1 MECTIEEYVVYAGT
15 QEVLV
20 QVLGRIIIS
29 TGPFLRIYEGMD
41 KKKFAK
47 VCEKNS
53 WSLRR
58 I

>member
-1 MECTIEEYVVYAGT
+1 MEEYVVYAGT

-20 QVLGRIIIS
+20 QILGRIIIS
-29 TGPFLRIYEGMD
+29 AGPFLRNYEGMD
-41 KKKFAK
+41 KKMFAK
-47 VCEKNS
+47 VCTRNS

>member
-1 MECTIEEYVVYAGT
+1 MEEYVVYAGT

-29 TGPFLRIYEGMD
+29 TGPYLRNYEGMD

>member
-1 MECTIEEYVVYAGT
+1 MEEYVVYAGT

-29 TGPFLRIYEGMD
+29 TGPYLRNYEGMD

-47 VCEKNS
+47 ECKKNS